1 MTDIVPG
8 GGAAADHQVGGTGPH
23 PDLPVLGPVTGSWS
37 RYLSDDTWYWSD
49 EMYVIH
55 GFAPGQVLPSTELVL
70 RHKHP
75 EDLERSQRLVQTAA
89 ELGTPFSNYH
99 RIIDARGRV
108 RQVLTV
114 GRGFTDAD
122 GELVEVTG
130 YTVDLTATWQAE
142 VQPAIEEA
150 LGNAMEHRGS
160 IEQAKGGLM
169 VALGLSADDAFELLR
184 ETSNREN
191 IKLHELARRVVEEV
205 TRIRPSPGSEAVTR
219 DMLARAAMRSR
230 PSG

>member
-1 MTDIVPG
+1 MTHLDPAG
-8 GGAAADHQVGGTGPH
+8 PTTDAGRLSGAGPH

-55 GFAPGQVLPSTELVL
+55 GFAPGGVLPTTELVL

-75 EDLERSQRLVQTAA
+75 DDLERSQKAVRTAA
-89 ELGTPFSNYH
+89 ELGTPYSNYH
-99 RIIDARGRV
+99 RIVDAHGRV
-108 RQVLTV
+108 RHVLSV

-122 GELVEVTG
+122 GGLVEVTG
-130 YTVDLTATWQAE
+130 YTVDLTATQRAE

-150 LGNAMEHRGS
+150 LRNATDHRGR
-160 IEQAKGGLM
+160 IERAKGALM
-169 VALGLSADDAFELLR
+169 VALGLSDEAAFELLR

-191 IKLHELARRVVEEV
+191 VKLHELAGRVVDELAHV
-205 TRIRPSPGSEAVTR
+205 RPNPGAEATMRGLV
-219 DMLARAAMRSR
+219 ARVARSSR